1 MSNKEEDMS
10 GHSKWSTIKR
20 KKGAADAKRGKV
32 FSKVI
37 KEITIAARI
46 GGGDP
51 EGNPRLRAAI
61 LLAKNENMP
70 KDNIDRAIKK
80 GTGDLEGATYEEII
94 YEAYGPGGVA
104 ILTQVLTDNKN
115 RTVADIRHIFTK
127 NNGSMGETGC
137 VAWMFEKKGY
147 IVFDKSKIDEE
158 ALMEWGLEA
167 GVEDIREQEEEWEV
181 ITSLEDFEKTRA
193 ALETKKWIP
202 QVAELTM
209 IPKNTVTLEGKNAEQ
224 MLRLMEAL
232 EDNDDVQN
240 VYANFDIPE
249 KVMEALG

>member
-1 MSNKEEDMS
+1 MS

-20 KKGAADAKRGKV
+20 KKGAADAKRGKI

-37 KEITIAARI
+37 KEITVAARM

-61 LLAKNENMP
+61 ALAKNENMP

-80 GTGDLEGATYEEII
+80 GTGGLDGAMYEEIV
-94 YEAYGPGGVA
+94 YEGYGPGGVA
-104 ILTQVLTDNKN
+104 MLVQVLTDNKN
-115 RTVADIRHIFTK
+115 RTVAEVRHLFTK
-127 NNGSMGETGC
+127 HGGSMGETGC
-137 VAWMFEKKGY
+137 VAWMFEKKGF

-167 GVEDIREQEEEWEV
+167 GVDDIREQENEFEV
-181 ITSLEDFEKTRA
+181 IVSLENFEKVRSE
-193 ALETKKWIP
+193 LEGKKWVP

-209 IPKNTVTLEGKNAEQ
+209 LPKNTITLEGKNAEQ
-224 MLRLMEAL
+224 MLRIMEAM

>member
-1 MSNKEEDMS
+1 MS

-20 KKGAADAKRGKV
+20 KKGAADAKRGKI

-61 LLAKNENMP
+61 ALAKSENMP

-80 GTGDLEGATYEEII
+80 GTGGLDGAMYEEIV
-94 YEAYGPGGVA
+94 YEGYGPGGVA
-104 ILTQVLTDNKN
+104 MLVQVLTDNKN
-115 RTVADIRHIFTK
+115 RTVAEVRHLFTK
-127 NNGSMGETGC
+127 HGGSMGETGC
-137 VAWMFEKKGY
+137 VAWMFEKKGF
-147 IVFDKSKIDEE
+147 IVFEKSKVDEE

-167 GVEDIREQEEEWEV
+167 GVDDIREQENELEV
-181 ITSLEDFEKTRA
+181 IVSLENFEKIRSE
-193 ALETKKWIP
+193 LEEKKWVP

-209 IPKNTVTLEGKNAEQ
+209 LPKNTITLEGKNAEQ
-224 MLRLMEAL
+224 MLRLMEAM